1 MKKRT
6 RNYRNQSK
14 IKTIVMSHI
23 ESNLN
28 LYVIA
33 GIVFLIGIILGV
45 LFINNISTAQLEEM
59 KAYINNTI
67 LDMKQSNANYL
78 KELIVDN
85 IFIIFIL
92 WFAGIT
98 IIGIIINYFILLFKG
113 FCIGYTISSI
123 ALTLGTWKGITFV
136 LITMLAQNLLLIP
149 AIIATTVSGMRFFK
163 AILEDRRKES
173 DADSPSVR
181 TTWLLAVYEK
191 ASLLRIKFMIT
202 K

>member
-92 WFAGIT
+92 
-98 IIGIIINYFILLFKG
+98 
-113 FCIGYTISSI
+113 
-123 ALTLGTWKGITFV
+123 
-136 LITMLAQNLLLIP
+136 
-149 AIIATTVSGMRFFK
+149 
-163 AILEDRRKES
+163 
-173 DADSPSVR
+173 
-181 TTWLLAVYEK
+181 
-191 ASLLRIKFMIT
+191 
-202 K
+202 